1 MCRKAEKEHLNS
13 YYSLIHLARLTGN
26 QMTRMY
32 ILAFPVVFWILSIT
46 LHEVEDEQQ
55 SRVCELRRQTMSE
68 KIYIF
73 DTTLRDGEQSPGAS
87 MNLQEKFRLA
97 EQLVS
102 LNVDVIEAGFPI
114 ASAGDFECVKKIAD
128 NIKGVQIAGL
138 ARCSQQDIDRAWEAL
153 KNGENPRIH
162 TFLATSDIH
171 MRHKLKMDREQVL
184 ELAIASV
191 KHAARYTSNVEFS
204 AEDASRSDLD
214 FVCQVFGAVIE
225 AGATTLNFPDTTGY
239 ALPDEFARKIRYL
252 IENIPDIHKA
262 VLSVHCHND
271 LGLAVANSLAA
282 INNGARQV
290 ECTINGLGERAGNT
304 AMEEIVMAIRT
315 RSDLLNVHTDIV
327 TENIHPSSRLVS
339 TITGMPVQPNKA
351 IVGANAFA
359 HESGIHQDG
368 VLKERTTYEIMN
380 PSDIGLTKGNL
391 VLGKHS
397 GRHALKDRIEIMGY
411 SLTDEELNRVFAR
424 FKTLADLRKEIFDED
439 VEAIIMDEIIRIPEV
454 FELVSLGVM
463 SGSMKL
469 PTAAVRLKIDG
480 EQKEGAAIGVGP
492 IDATYRAIA
501 KLTGTNSKLLFFSV
515 SSITGGTD
523 AQGDVLVRVEDEG
536 RVVIGY
542 GLDPDI
548 ITAAGKAYLNA
559 LNRLVYLQIEAGNRE
574 QNK

>member
-1 MCRKAEKEHLNS
+1 
-13 YYSLIHLARLTGN
+13 
-26 QMTRMY
+26 
-32 ILAFPVVFWILSIT
+32 
-46 LHEVEDEQQ
+46 
-55 SRVCELRRQTMSE
+55 MSE

-87 MNLQEKFRLA
+87 MNMQEKFRLA

-171 MRHKLKMDREQVL
+171 MRHKLKMDREKVL
-184 ELAIASV
+184 ELATASV

-282 INNGARQV
+282 VNNGARQV

-397 GRHALKDRIEIMGY
+397 GRHALKDRIEVMGY

-469 PTAAVRLKIDG
+469 PTAAVRLKING
-480 EQKEGAAIGVGP
+480 
-492 IDATYRAIA
+492 
-501 KLTGTNSKLLFFSV
+501 
-515 SSITGGTD
+515 
-523 AQGDVLVRVEDEG
+523 
-536 RVVIGY
+536 
-542 GLDPDI
+542 
-548 ITAAGKAYLNA
+548 
-559 LNRLVYLQIEAGNRE
+559 
-574 QNK
+574 

>member
-1 MCRKAEKEHLNS
+1 
-13 YYSLIHLARLTGN
+13 
-26 QMTRMY
+26 
-32 ILAFPVVFWILSIT
+32 
-46 LHEVEDEQQ
+46 
-55 SRVCELRRQTMSE
+55 MSE

-87 MNLQEKFRLA
+87 MNMQEKFKLA
-97 EQLVS
+97 QQLVL

-114 ASAGDFECVKKIAD
+114 ASVGDFDCVKNIAD
-128 NIKGVQIAGL
+128 NIKGVQVAGL
-138 ARCSQQDIDRAWEAL
+138 ARCSQMDIDRAWEAL

-171 MRHKLKMDREQVL
+171 LQHKLKMNRDEVL
-184 ELAIASV
+184 ELAVASV
-191 KHAARYTSNVEFS
+191 KHAAQYTSNVEFS
-204 AEDASRSDLD
+204 AEDATRSDID
-214 FVCQVFGAVIE
+214 FVCQVFEAVIE
-225 AGATTLNFPDTTGY
+225 AGATTVNFPDTTGY
-239 ALPDEFARKIRYL
+239 TLPSEHGEQILYL
-252 IENIPDIHKA
+252 INNIPNIDKA
-262 VLSVHCHND
+262 ILSVHCHND

-304 AMEEIVMAIRT
+304 AMEEVVMAIRT
-315 RSDLLNVHTDIV
+315 RSDQMTIHTDIA
-327 TENIHPSSRLVS
+327 TEHIHPSSRLVS

-359 HESGIHQDG
+359 HEAGIHQDG

-411 SLTDEELNRVFAR
+411 SLSDDELARVFSR
-424 FKTLADLRKEIFDED
+424 FKNLADLRKEIFDED
-439 VEAIIMDEIIRIPEV
+439 LEAIIMDEIIQIPEV

-469 PTAAVRLKIDG
+469 PTAAVRLKING
-480 EQKEGAAIGVGP
+480 EEKEGAAIGVGP
-492 IDATYRAIA
+492 IDATYRTIA
-501 KLTGTNSKLLFFSV
+501 ELTGTSSKLLFFSV
-515 SSITGGTD
+515 SSFAGGTD
-523 AQGDVLVRVEDEG
+523 ALGDVLIRIEDKG
-536 RVVIGY
+536 KVVIGH

-548 ITAAGKAYLNA
+548 ITAAGKAYLNG
-559 LNRLVYLQIEAGNRE
+559 LNRLVFLQKEAE
-574 QNK
+574 KNK

>member
-1 MCRKAEKEHLNS
+1 
-13 YYSLIHLARLTGN
+13 
-26 QMTRMY
+26 MT
-32 ILAFPVVFWILSIT
+32 
-46 LHEVEDEQQ
+46 
-55 SRVCELRRQTMSE
+55 E
-68 KIYIF
+68 KIFIF

-87 MNLQEKFRLA
+87 MNMQEKFRLA
-97 EQLVS
+97 KQLVM

-114 ASAGDFECVKKIAD
+114 ASVGDFDCVKNIAD
-128 NIKGVQIAGL
+128 NITGVQVAGL
-138 ARCSQQDIDRAWEAL
+138 ARCSKQDIDRAWEAL
-153 KNGENPRIH
+153 KNGDNPRIH

-171 MRHKLKMDREQVL
+171 MRHKLKMNREQVH

-191 KHAARYTSNVEFS
+191 KHASRYTSNVEFS

-214 FVCQVFGAVIE
+214 FVCQVFSAVIE

-239 ALPDEFARKIRYL
+239 ALPDEFGRKILYL
-252 IENIPDIHKA
+252 MENIQNIHKA

-304 AMEEIVMAIRT
+304 AMEELVMAIRT
-315 RSDLLNVHTDIV
+315 RSDLLRVHTDIA

-380 PSDIGLTKGNL
+380 PSDIGLTKGNI

-397 GRHALKDRIEIMGY
+397 GRHALKDRIEVMGY
-411 SLTDEELNRVFAR
+411 SLTDEELNRVFTR

-454 FELVSLGVM
+454 FELISLGVM

-480 EQKEGAAIGVGP
+480 SQKEGASIGVGP

-501 KLTGTNSKLLFFSV
+501 ELTGINSKLLYFSV

-523 AQGDVLVRVEDEG
+523 AQGDVLVRIEDKG

-559 LNRLVYLQIEAGNRE
+559 LNRLVFLQKEEASV
-574 QNK
+574 